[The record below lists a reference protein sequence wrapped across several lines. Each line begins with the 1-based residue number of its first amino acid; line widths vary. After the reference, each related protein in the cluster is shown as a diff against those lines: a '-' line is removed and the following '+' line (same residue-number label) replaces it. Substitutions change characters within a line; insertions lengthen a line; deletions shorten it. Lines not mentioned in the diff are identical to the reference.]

1 VAHEQRGNSTRPEL
15 AMGAMT
21 TWRTRSWRSPVAVR
35 FGLPVLCLI
44 VTARV
49 SAQDLDP
56 RAYANVPVNA
66 TFLVSGL
73 ALLHGGVVSDPTL
86 PVTDVQATVETPSL
100 GIGRSFN
107 MFGKTAQAFG
117 ALPYSFAQVS
127 GKALGEA
134 RSITRNGLA
143 DMRLRLSV
151 LLRGAPAVSVLE
163 FAKAPRR
170 TILGTSVTVVAP
182 TGQFS
187 PDRLI
192 NIGTNRWAFKPEFA
206 VSQPIRQHW
215 LVDLYAGVWF
225 FTSNHSFYPGMLVR
239 TQAPIS
245 TFQSHV
251 SYNFRRQL
259 WAAFDATYYAG
270 GRTRTQEVLNRD
282 RQSNSRVGATLV
294 LPVGRRHSIKLAAST
309 GAVIRSGANFNVFS
323 IGWQTGWVPRPK
335 PTSSRE
341 PPPSSWPPAVSA
353 AGGPIRAQ

>member
-1 VAHEQRGNSTRPEL
+1 MACEPHGDGTRHQLETGAHDGPANALVRSLVAPR
-15 AMGAMT
+15 
-21 TWRTRSWRSPVAVR
+21 V
-35 FGLPVLCLI
+35 GLGLLCLI

-56 RAYANVPVNA
+56 RAYANVPVDA
-66 TFLVSGL
+66 TFLISGF

-86 PVTDVQATVETPSL
+86 PITDIQATVETPSL
-100 GIGRSFN
+100 GIARSFN
-107 MFGKTAQAFG
+107 MFGRTAQGFG
-117 ALPYSFAQVS
+117 VLPYSFAQVS
-127 GKALGEA
+127 GKALGKA
-134 RSITRNGLA
+134 GSVSRNGLA

-151 LLRGAPAVSVLE
+151 LLHGAPAVSALE

-170 TILGTSVTVVAP
+170 TILGTSLTVIAP

-192 NIGTNRWAFKPEFA
+192 NIGTNRWAFKPELA
-206 VSQPIRQHW
+206 VSQPIRQRW
-215 LVDLYAGVWF
+215 LVDLYAGVWI
-225 FTSNHSFYPGMLVR
+225 FTSNDEYYPGTLVR
-239 TQAPIS
+239 TQAPLG
-245 TFQSHV
+245 TLQSHV

-270 GRTRTQEVLNRD
+270 GRTKTQGVLNSD

-309 GAVIRSGANFNVFS
+309 GAVIRYGANFNIFS

-335 PTSSRE
+335 ATSSRRH
-341 PPPSSWPPAVSA
+341 PPSFWPPATSD
-353 AGGPIRAQ
+353 AGDPTRAQ